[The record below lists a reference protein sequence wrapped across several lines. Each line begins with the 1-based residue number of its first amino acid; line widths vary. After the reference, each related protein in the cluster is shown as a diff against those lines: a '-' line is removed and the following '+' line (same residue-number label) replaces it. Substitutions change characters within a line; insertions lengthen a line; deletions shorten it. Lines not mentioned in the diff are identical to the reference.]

1 MMDIEE
7 HKRRFDE
14 IITKYGLDEESKAGE
29 VADFLTRHDKPS
41 VSAGEFAKLFGME
54 EEEAVTFLSFIERG
68 LRFKQDHLDQ
78 E

>member
-7 HKRRFDE
+7 HKKRFDE

-29 VADFLTRHDKPS
+29 VADFLTKHDKPQ
-41 VSAGEFAKLFGME
+41 VSAEEFAKLFGMK
-54 EEEAVTFLSFIERG
+54 EEEAVTFLSYIEKG
-68 LRFKQDHLDQ
+68 LRFKKDNIDQ